1 MIAREAAMQL
11 AVEQAKRIPGASIRP
26 NVSPDEVE
34 SAKRNGTYL
43 DLDKEE
49 GWDRMRSLLD

>member
-1 MIAREAAMQL
+1 MQL
-11 AVEQAKRIPGASIRP
+11 SVEQAKRIPRASIRP